1 MKRYSADEYV
11 KRIEALRK
19 EMITAGTEF
28 YYVPGGDFHMSEY
41 VCDHFKCR
49 EFLSGFD
56 GSNGEMII
64 SADGAYL
71 WTDGRYFIQA
81 AEQLEG
87 TGIELMKMGEPGVPK
102 ISEFLK
108 EHMNAGQT
116 LGFDGR
122 CVSGG
127 SFGRLKE
134 ALAGKEISYKTDLD
148 LVGNIW
154 SDRPALPDGKA
165 WLLEKRFTNLTRAE
179 KLALVRQ
186 EMEKA
191 ECDVL
196 IIASLD
202 DIAWL
207 YQFRGSDIE
216 YNPVTLSYT
225 VIMRDTATLYMS
237 PGKATD
243 IRAALENDGVTVR
256 DYEDIFEDLGTLDE
270 SLTVWT
276 DIERINVKVLDSI
289 PVNANRILRWSPAFT
304 LKGVK
309 TETEVE
315 NERSAHITDGAAL
328 TKIICYLKG
337 LHDSDELKEG
347 KVTELSIAS
356 KLLGYRKE
364 AEDFIEESFAPIIAA
379 GPHGAIIH
387 YEPDET
393 TNVPLRDN
401 DIVLMDTGAQYLR
414 GTTDVTRT
422 VVIGEPTEKMK
433 TLYTAVLKGNI
444 ALSSAVFKKGT
455 SGRRL
460 DILARKPLWELGY
473 DYNHGTGHGVGFLLN
488 VHEGP
493 QNISSGPSGMG
504 DTPFVPG
511 MITSDEPG
519 VYLEGEF
526 GIRTENMIVCVP
538 KDSTEFG
545 DFYGFEVLTLV
556 PFDRDLIDTEM
567 LTEEEIRIIDGYH
580 RCVYEELCI
589 FMDENERKWLAET
602 TRPLIDF

>member
-1 MKRYSADEYV
+1 MD
-11 KRIEALRK
+11 
-19 EMITAGTEF
+19 
-28 YYVPGGDFHMSEY
+28 
-41 VCDHFKCR
+41 
-49 EFLSGFD
+49 
-56 GSNGEMII
+56 
-64 SADGAYL
+64 
-71 WTDGRYFIQA
+71 
-81 AEQLEG
+81 
-87 TGIELMKMGEPGVPK
+87 
-102 ISEFLK
+102 
-108 EHMNAGQT
+108 
-116 LGFDGR
+116 
-122 CVSGG
+122 
-127 SFGRLKE
+127 
-134 ALAGKEISYKTDLD
+134 
-148 LVGNIW
+148 
-154 SDRPALPDGKA
+154 
-165 WLLEKRFTNLTRAE
+165 
-179 KLALVRQ
+179 
-186 EMEKA
+186 KA

-196 IIASLD
+196 VVASLD

-225 VIMRDTATLYMS
+225 VITPDAAALYMA
-237 PGKATD
+237 PDKAAD
-243 IRAALENDGVTVR
+243 IREALEKDGVVIK
-256 DYEDIFEDLGTLDE
+256 DYEDIFGDLEKLDE

-276 DIERINVKVLDSI
+276 DTERINVKVLDSI
-289 PVNANRILRWSPAFT
+289 PSKAKKILRWSPTFT

-315 NERSAHITDGAAL
+315 HERSAHITDGVAL

-337 LHDSDELKEG
+337 LHDSDELEKE
-347 KVTELSIAS
+347 KVTELDIAS

-393 TNVPLRDN
+393 TNVPLRDG
-401 DIVLMDTGAQYLR
+401 DLVLMDTGAQYLR

-433 TLYTAVLKGNI
+433 KLYTAVLKGNI

-493 QNISSGPSGMG
+493 QNISSGSSKMG

-519 VYLEGEF
+519 VYIEGEF
-526 GIRTENMIVCVP
+526 GIRTENMVVCVP
-538 KDSTEFG
+538 KESTEFG

-556 PFDRDLIDTEM
+556 PFDRDLIETEM
-567 LTEEEIRIIDGYH
+567 LTEEEIRIIDEYH

-589 FMDENERKWLAET
+589 FMDENERKWLAEN